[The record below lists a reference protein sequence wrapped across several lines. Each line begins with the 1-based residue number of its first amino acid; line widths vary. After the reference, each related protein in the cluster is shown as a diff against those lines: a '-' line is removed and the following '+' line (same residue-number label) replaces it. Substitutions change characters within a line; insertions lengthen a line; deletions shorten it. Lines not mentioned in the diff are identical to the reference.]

1 MDRDTDSYIMS
12 VGWHR
17 KNRKACLTVIVAGV
31 ALPIIILVVGA
42 IVSSCGG

>member
-1 MDRDTDSYIMS
+1 MHRDTESYIMS
-12 VGWHR
+12 VARHR

-31 ALPIIILVVGA
+31 ALPIIVFVVGA